1 MAGAS
6 DEVMG
11 CLRSQLS
18 KVGWGRRVTA
28 FLVTENDMITRMD
41 QRKRGRPSKGQ
52 RTVLAGRVPIPTKD
66 DAHRR
71 AAELGMTLN
80 DYMAWLIERDVAA
93 HPSRDPERNHHLG
106 RTA

>member
-1 MAGAS
+1 
-6 DEVMG
+6 
-11 CLRSQLS
+11 
-18 KVGWGRRVTA
+18 
-28 FLVTENDMITRMD
+28 VTENDMITRMD

-80 DYMAWLIERDVAA
+80 DYLAWLIERDVAA
-93 HPSRDPERNHHLG
+93 HHRMIGKGSNISAALRRE
-106 RTA
+106 